1 MSDISDA
8 EIIAKY
14 PIGTELDQFCC
25 LLQSKCDKLG
35 ISGIQDHESRMDKLV
50 QSPGMLIEEYLNE
63 HLLTLLEVKDL
74 VFEVLLVLQR
84 TPLARQLP
92 SRSGCGTLRG
102 DLSKLLSHVD
112 FDKFDTARFYSLLVH
127 IDSHASGVIIWAEI
141 FTLLSSDTSTAPT
154 LLDQPYFNR
163 PLKSNSS
170 SQQDSEQTH
179 NDMDERILQ
188 EINGRLYKD
197 TGGFYEKYFE
207 GKGWS
212 SEARRIIK
220 RVNPRMRSGR
230 WGDYPMN
237 PTEDVFLDWF
247 KKFHT
252 KFFLSGHSVFYA
264 SPDLPLAG
272 SDCKRKPD
280 LFVAP
285 LKISRQDGKYNWT
298 DVRVIGVLRT
308 SQIRGEY
315 VEELMKL
322 SEHAREVFAAQPTRR
337 FLHGFIIRGSIM
349 ELWVF
354 DRSGL
359 YGSESFAI
367 HEDPR
372 QFVKIMFGYMRMSD
386 EELGVN
392 TYIEEDKIGK
402 YIVLKEKDK
411 GKSKKKERLYLEDKP
426 IASQRAIV
434 CRGTTCYRAKSL
446 NSDRW
451 EYVVKFAWRSDKRKA
466 EGELLKLAKE
476 RDVWGVAKLIG
487 HQDLEEVAEL
497 RRGLIFSKPQ
507 KFRSARRD
515 LINQNRSSQS
525 TMTAGWGIS
534 PKSLST
540 SSLGQK
546 RRMTDEEV
554 MAPPPKRSNSGTP
567 GRSNIANL
575 STAQMNSTTSSGS
588 EQHQVNSL
596 MTRDDGLFEN
606 RIFSCLVISPPGRAI
621 QNFDTLVEFLES
633 CRDFIKA
640 QRSLYRDGKILHRD
654 ISENNLIIT
663 DAMQKGDP
671 KGTLIDLDLAQ
682 ELDGGS
688 SGARHRT
695 GTMEF
700 MAIEVLEGE
709 AHTYRHDLESFLY
722 VFLWVVV
729 LGRDRL
735 FSTTS
740 RLRRWYLG
748 GYDQIADSKRAHM
761 DKQAFKRIL
770 LEFPSEFEG
779 LKGLA
784 EELRDLLFPIHE
796 GAMFVGTY
804 SNPERLYRPMIEAF
818 NQAIARHQQ

>member
-1 MSDISDA
+1 MQN
-8 EIIAKY
+8 
-14 PIGTELDQFCC
+14 PGT
-25 LLQSKCDKLG
+25 
-35 ISGIQDHESRMDKLV
+35 
-50 QSPGMLIEEYLNE
+50 LIEEYLNE
-63 HLLTLLEVKDL
+63 CLLSLLEVKDL
-74 VFEVLLVLQR
+74 VSEILLILQ
-84 TPLARQLP
+84 TSLLARQLP
-92 SRSGCGTLRG
+92 SRSDCGTLRG
-102 DLSKLLSHVD
+102 DLSKLLSRVD
-112 FDKFDTARFYSLLVH
+112 SDKFDTARFYSLFVH
-127 IDSHASGVIIWAEI
+127 IDRHASDVFIWAEI
-141 FTLLSSDTSTAPT
+141 FTLLSSGTLTPPT
-154 LLDQPYFNR
+154 LLDQPHFNT

-170 SQQDSEQTH
+170 SQRTSEQTH
-179 NDMDERILQ
+179 NDMDECILQ
-188 EINGRLYKD
+188 EINGRVYKD

-212 SEARRIIK
+212 PEAGRIIK

-230 WGDYPMN
+230 WRDYPVK
-237 PTEDVFLDWF
+237 PTKNVFLDWF
-247 KKFHT
+247 KKFRT
-252 KFFLSGHSVFYA
+252 EFFPSGHCMFYA

-285 LKISRQDGKYNWT
+285 LNISKQDGKYNWA
-298 DVRVIGVLRT
+298 DVRVIGELKK
-308 SQIRGEY
+308 SQNKGEY
-315 VEELMKL
+315 VEELMKF
-322 SEHAREVFAAQPTRR
+322 SGHAREVFAAQPTRR

-359 YGSESFAI
+359 YGSESFDI

-372 QFVKIMFGYMRMSD
+372 QFVKIMFGYTRMSD

-392 TYIEEDKIGK
+392 THIEEDKIGK
-402 YIVLKEKDK
+402 YIVLKKKDR
-411 GKSKKKERLYLEDKP
+411 GKSKMEKRLYLEKNP
-426 IASQRAIV
+426 IAFQRAIV

-446 NSDRW
+446 DSDRW

-466 EGELLKLAKE
+466 EGEPLKLAKE
-476 RDVWGVAKLIG
+476 RDVWGVAKLIS
-487 HQDLEEVAEL
+487 HQDLEEVAEM
-497 RRGLIFSKPQ
+497 RQGLIFSKPQ

-515 LINQNRSSQS
+515 IINQNRSRQS

-540 SSLGQK
+540 SSSGQK

-575 STAQMNSTTSSGS
+575 STAQMNSTTSPGS
-588 EQHQVNSL
+588 EQHQVNCL
-596 MTRDDGLFEN
+596 MARDDGLFEN

-640 QRSLYRDGKILHRD
+640 HRSLYRDGKILHRD

-671 KGTLIDLDLAQ
+671 KGTLIDLDLAK

-700 MAIEVLEGE
+700 MAIEVLEGK

-722 VFLWVVV
+722 VFLWVIV

-770 LEFPSEFEG
+770 LEFPPEFET

-796 GAMFVGTY
+796 GAMFIGTY

-818 NQAIARHQQ
+818 NQAIARHEKLDS